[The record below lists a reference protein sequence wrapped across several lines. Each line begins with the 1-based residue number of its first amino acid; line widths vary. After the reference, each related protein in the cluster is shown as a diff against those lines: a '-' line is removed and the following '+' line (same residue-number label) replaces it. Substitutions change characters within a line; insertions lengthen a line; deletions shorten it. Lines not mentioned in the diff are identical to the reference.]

1 MTIASA
7 PITFSAEQQ
16 EGTQSIISQWFK
28 KIGDRVKENEPL
40 VEVSTDKVNVEIAS
54 PASGVLTEILK
65 KDGDQLAPG
74 EVLGTISLGEAATTG
89 AAAGAKPATSA
100 PRAEAASSTSASAPS
115 SASQDL
121 SPAVRKLLKE
131 HNLQASQI
139 TGTGKGGRITH
150 EDVSAFLAS
159 RTSGTESSNSAST
172 ATALA
177 SRKVPHTPMRKQIA
191 HHMSESLMRVAPHVT
206 SIFECDLSS
215 VMAHRDAHKVEFEK
229 KGVRLTFTS
238 YFVVATAKAL
248 QAVPEVNS
256 RFHED
261 ALEIFDD
268 CNIGVAVALEP
279 GKHSDSGLIVP
290 VIHHAQKR
298 SLFEVAA
305 ELQQLTEKAKAGTIA
320 GADVKGG
327 TFTISNHG
335 VSGSLVAAPIIINQ
349 PQSAI
354 LGIGKLE
361 KRPAVVTENGKD
373 TIQIRPRMYVT
384 LTLDH
389 RVLDGFKANAF
400 LSTFVETLEG
410 QWV

>member
-1 MTIASA
+1 MAPVAT

-28 KIGDRVKENEPL
+28 KVGDSVKENEPL
-40 VEVSTDKVNVEIAS
+40 VEVSTDKVNVEIAAPS
-54 PASGVLTEILK
+54 SGILTEILK
-65 KDGDQLAPG
+65 NDGDQLAPG
-74 EVLGTISLGEAATTG
+74 EVLGTIVLG
-89 AAAGAKPATSA
+89 AASTPDSPQQGKTA
-100 PRAEAASSTSASAPS
+100 PTAARAETISAPS
-115 SASQDL
+115 GSAQDL

-131 HNLQASQI
+131 NNLQASQI

-150 EDVSAFLAS
+150 EDVTAFLAGLDS
-159 RTSGTESSNSAST
+159 PKSSSETSAAATSAQSG
-172 ATALA
+172 LA

-191 HHMSESLMRVAPHVT
+191 HHMTESLMHVAPHVT

-215 VMAHRDAHKVEFEK
+215 VIQHREAHKADFEK
-229 KGVRLTFTS
+229 KGAKLTFTS

-256 RFHED
+256 RYHAD

-279 GKHSDSGLIVP
+279 GKNSDSGLIVP
-290 VIHHAQKR
+290 VLRQAQKR

-305 ELQQLTEKAKAGTIA
+305 ELQQLTEKAKSGTLSA
-320 GADVKGG
+320 ADVKGG

-361 KRPAVVTENGKD
+361 KRPTVVTENGKD

-410 QWV
+410 AWE

>member
-1 MTIASA
+1 
-7 PITFSAEQQ
+7 
-16 EGTQSIISQWFK
+16 
-28 KIGDRVKENEPL
+28 
-40 VEVSTDKVNVEIAS
+40 
-54 PASGVLTEILK
+54 
-65 KDGDQLAPG
+65 
-74 EVLGTISLGEAATTG
+74 
-89 AAAGAKPATSA
+89 
-100 PRAEAASSTSASAPS
+100 
-115 SASQDL
+115 
-121 SPAVRKLLKE
+121 
-131 HNLQASQI
+131 
-139 TGTGKGGRITH
+139 
-150 EDVSAFLAS
+150 
-159 RTSGTESSNSAST
+159 
-172 ATALA
+172 
-177 SRKVPHTPMRKQIA
+177 MRKQIA

-410 QWV
+410 KWV

>member
-1 MTIASA
+1 MTSAST

-74 EVLGTISLGEAATTG
+74 EVLGTISLGEAASTETAAMAKSSTT
-89 AAAGAKPATSA
+89 PA
-100 PRAEAASSTSASAPS
+100 RAEAASVASSPS
-115 SASQDL
+115 SASSQDL

-159 RTSGTESSNSAST
+159 RTSGKESSNSAST
-172 ATALA
+172 ATDLA

-191 HHMSESLMRVAPHVT
+191 HHMSESLLRVAPHVT

-256 RFHED
+256 RYHED

-320 GADVKGG
+320 AADVKGG

-373 TIQIRPRMYVT
+373 AIQIRPRMYVT

-410 QWV
+410 KWV